1 MASNIYETVTD
12 RIISALEGGVIPWKK
27 EWRNVRVDGGGLPYN
42 LVSKKPY
49 RGINILTLACSGYSS
64 AGWCTYKQAQ
74 ELGYQVRKGEKSS
87 PVVFWSFPTKEQL
100 IANPDKAPFAK
111 FYNVFNVEQ
120 LDGVPA
126 ALPFDA
132 EEFDPIAE
140 CEALAAK
147 YMESSS
153 HPTLAHGGNRAYFQP
168 SRDHVQMPE
177 RSQFLTAGGYY
188 CTLFHEFA
196 HSTGVKARCD
206 RSELQAMKQ
215 TGDEAYSR
223 EELVA
228 EFAAAFMCA
237 ETGISNDELVA
248 NSTAYI
254 QGFLRALKNDKRMAV
269 EAAQRA
275 QRATDYILQRSYTA
289 ATTEEVAA

>member
-1 MASNIYETVTD
+1 MAGNIYETVTE
-12 RIISALEGGVIPWKK
+12 RIIATLENGVIPWKK

-42 LVSKKPY
+42 LLSKRPY
-49 RGINILTLACSGYSS
+49 RGINILTLACSGFNS

-111 FYNVFNVEQ
+111 FYNVFNIEQ

-126 ALPFDA
+126 ALPFDV

-140 CEALAAK
+140 CESLTQK
-147 YMESSS
+147 YLSSAN
-153 HPTLAHGGNRAYFQP
+153 HPTLAHGGNRAFFRVSQ
-168 SRDHVQMPE
+168 DLVQMPD
-177 RSQFLTAGGYY
+177 RSQFLSAGGYY
-188 CTLFHEFA
+188 STLFHEFA
-196 HSTGVKARCD
+196 HSTGIKSRCD
-206 RSELQAMKQ
+206 RAELQAMNKS
-215 TGDEAYSR
+215 GDEAYSR

-237 ETGISNDELVA
+237 ETGISNDELLT

-254 QGFLRALKNDKRMAV
+254 QGFLRALKNDKRVAV